1 MFNDNT
7 IIDSELF
14 KCEICDEH
22 LRKRLYELKETFF
35 RIFKN
40 VNKIIKYIRAK
51 DESTIKKTIDDLAET
66 EKEFIH
72 QMQLFK
78 KLIQIKKANTII
90 KTDDAEQKRELVD
103 CLNTKRDKLRV
114 YFYYLEI

>member
-22 LRKRLYELKETFF
+22 LRKRLIEMKETFF

-40 VNKIIKYIRAK
+40 FNKIIKYIRGK
-51 DESTIKKTIDDLAET
+51 DELTIKKTVDDLAET
-66 EKEFIH
+66 EREFID
-72 QMQLFK
+72 QVNLLK
-78 KLIQIKKANTII
+78 KLIQIKKTNCII
-90 KTDDAEQKRELVD
+90 KTDDMEQKRELVE

-114 YFYYLEI
+114 NFF